1 MAKKCQMRSPLLAP
15 DIQNHPF
22 GWFFVF
28 VFFVV
33 WAIEI
38 IFPCVGIKSC
48 ILYGTY
54 ICIEIQLIMAHLLAS
69 PKYIP
74 KGETMKKIA
83 ILTSVLAL
91 AACGGG
97 GGGGGGAQLPPLPPV
112 MLENGNS
119 TTTVARNVNDINYQ
133 VYKKLTSNTELIA
146 AHSPFRDASTESAKY
161 TKSLKLFDE
170 MVATLH
176 AWNLAAK
183 LDPANGAKKYAQE
196 NYEKAHQALQVLG
209 ATSTELGA
217 YTPGNY
223 EKLADYF
230 TNPANMLNNDRDTLD
245 TRIHM
250 WRNSQGT
257 QAKLATNFG
266 QDFISS
272 LKGDA
277 TTTGDAILTFN
288 DSGKLTEVNIKKSDR
303 VQRDYTVDE
312 NGKITKLT
320 ETTASPSGRLGIP
333 MILPT
338 PDSSRVATFGNVVG
352 LQYSDFG
359 YLTHSPASATTTA
372 GGTSLAD
379 GWTFAGGY
387 QIMKREPQSAGEF
400 KGVAIAVIK
409 NSQGDM
415 METATRDANVY
426 VDPSSSETT
435 LTANFTHAANP
446 WYDVKLSNDDVRMYD
461 NGANIPE
468 QFRVKISETSD
479 IPDHDKNYLV
489 TQAFGEGVDPTE
501 MVATGAVMGMTS
513 ATDDVNKIDAHFSF
527 GGKFEQ

>member
-1 MAKKCQMRSPLLAP
+1 
-15 DIQNHPF
+15 
-22 GWFFVF
+22 
-28 VFFVV
+28 
-33 WAIEI
+33 
-38 IFPCVGIKSC
+38 
-48 ILYGTY
+48 
-54 ICIEIQLIMAHLLAS
+54 
-69 PKYIP
+69 
-74 KGETMKKIA
+74 MKKIA

-97 GGGGGGAQLPPLPPV
+97 GGGGGGAQLPPLPPA
-112 MLENGNS
+112 LIEQGNS
-119 TTTVARNVNDINYQ
+119 TTTVARSVNDSNYQ
-133 VYKKLTSNTELIA
+133 LYKKLTSNTELNS
-146 AHSPFRDASTESAKY
+146 AHHPFIDASTESAKY
-161 TKSLKLFDE
+161 AKSMELVDE
-170 MVATLH
+170 MKETLR
-176 AWNLAAK
+176 AWNQAVED
-183 LDPANGAKKYAQE
+183 DPANGAKNYAQA
-196 NYEKAHQALQVLG
+196 NYEKAHRALQVWG
-209 ATSTELGA
+209 ATSAQLGD
-217 YTPGNY
+217 YNSGNY
-223 EKLADYF
+223 DKLANYF
-230 TNPANMLNNDRDTLD
+230 TANGLNNPGTLNA
-245 TRIHM
+245 RIYM
-250 WRNSQGT
+250 WSNSQGT
-257 QAKLATNFG
+257 QAKLADNFG
-266 QDFISS
+266 PDFISS

-277 TTTGDAILTFN
+277 TTTGDATLKFDDN
-288 DSGKLTEVNIKKSDR
+288 GKLTKVHIVKSDR

-312 NGKITKLT
+312 NGKITELT
-320 ETTASPSGRLGIP
+320 ETTVTSSGRLSRP
-333 MILPT
+333 MHLPT
-338 PDSSRVATFGNVVG
+338 PDTSRVATFGNVVG

-387 QIMKREPQSAGEF
+387 KIMERKPQSAGEF
-400 KGVAIAVIK
+400 KGVATAVIK

>member
-1 MAKKCQMRSPLLAP
+1 MAAAVPNYPPPTLLE
-15 DIQNHPF
+15 Q
-22 GWFFVF
+22 
-28 VFFVV
+28 
-33 WAIEI
+33 
-38 IFPCVGIKSC
+38 
-48 ILYGTY
+48 
-54 ICIEIQLIMAHLLAS
+54 
-69 PKYIP
+69 
-74 KGETMKKIA
+74 
-83 ILTSVLAL
+83 
-91 AACGGG
+91 
-97 GGGGGGAQLPPLPPV
+97 
-112 MLENGNS
+112 GNS
-119 TTTVARNVNDINYQ
+119 TTTVKRNVNDTNYK
-133 VYKKLTSNTELIA
+133 VYKKLTSNTELSSA
-146 AHSPFRDASTESAKY
+146 FSDSTTESAKY
-161 TKSLKLFDE
+161 AKSMELFDE
-170 MVATLH
+170 MKATLQ
-176 AWNLAAK
+176 AWCRAASASA
-183 LDPANGAKKYAQE
+183 DGAKIYAQA
-196 NYEKAHQALQVLG
+196 NYEKAHQALQVWG
-209 ATSTELGA
+209 ATSAELGD
-217 YTPGNY
+217 YN
-223 EKLADYF
+223 KLADYF
-230 TNPANMLNNDRDTLD
+230 TTNGLNNPETIN
-245 TRIHM
+245 TRIYA
-250 WRNSQGT
+250 WRTADAT
-257 QAKLATNFG
+257 QAALAADFG
-266 QDFISS
+266 KDFISS

-277 TTTGDAILTFN
+277 TTTGDATLTFN
-288 DSGKLTEVNIKKSDR
+288 DSGKLTAVNIKKSDR

-387 QIMKREPQSAGEF
+387 KIMERKPQSSGEF
-400 KGVAIAVIK
+400 KGVATAVIK
-409 NSQGDM
+409 NSQGNM
-415 METATRDANVY
+415 METATRDASVW
-426 VDPSSSETT
+426 VDTGTGNTE
-435 LTANFTHAANP
+435 LTANFAAAVNP

-513 ATDDVNKIDAHFSF
+513 ATDDANKIDAHFSF

>member
-1 MAKKCQMRSPLLAP
+1 
-15 DIQNHPF
+15 
-22 GWFFVF
+22 
-28 VFFVV
+28 
-33 WAIEI
+33 
-38 IFPCVGIKSC
+38 
-48 ILYGTY
+48 
-54 ICIEIQLIMAHLLAS
+54 
-69 PKYIP
+69 
-74 KGETMKKIA
+74 MKKIA

-97 GGGGGGAQLPPLPPV
+97 GGGGGGAGGTQLPPLPPA
-112 MLENGNS
+112 LIEQGNS
-119 TTTVARNVNDINYQ
+119 TTTVARNVNDINYK

-146 AHSPFRDASTESAKY
+146 AHHPFDDASTESAKY
-161 TKSLKLFDE
+161 TKSLELVDE

-176 AWNLAAK
+176 AWNQAAK
-183 LDPANGAKKYAQE
+183 LDPANGAKNYAQA

-209 ATSTELGA
+209 ATSTDLGD
-217 YTPGNY
+217 YNPGNY
-223 EKLADYF
+223 DKLADYF
-230 TNPANMLNNDRDTLD
+230 TNPANMLNNDRNTLN
-245 TRIHM
+245 TRIYM

-257 QAKLATNFG
+257 QAALADDFG
-266 QDFISS
+266 KKFISS
-272 LKGDA
+272 LKADDTATGDA
-277 TTTGDAILTFN
+277 TLKFDN
-288 DSGKLTEVNIKKSDR
+288 NGKLTEVDIRRNNSALR
-303 VQRDYTVDE
+303 TYTVDE

-320 ETTASPSGRLGIP
+320 ERTVRPTGVVGSP
-333 MILPT
+333 MTLPT

-359 YLTHSPASATTTA
+359 YLTHGPATMIA
-372 GGTSLAD
+372 GSTNPAD

-400 KGVAIAVIK
+400 KGVATAVIK

-415 METATRDANVY
+415 MVTATRDANVY

-435 LTANFTHAANP
+435 LTANFAAAVNP

-479 IPDHDKNYLV
+479 IPDHDKKYLV

-513 ATDDVNKIDAHFSF
+513 ATDDGNKIDAHFSF

>member
-1 MAKKCQMRSPLLAP
+1 
-15 DIQNHPF
+15 
-22 GWFFVF
+22 
-28 VFFVV
+28 
-33 WAIEI
+33 
-38 IFPCVGIKSC
+38 
-48 ILYGTY
+48 
-54 ICIEIQLIMAHLLAS
+54 
-69 PKYIP
+69 
-74 KGETMKKIA
+74 MKKIA

-97 GGGGGGAQLPPLPPV
+97 GGGGGGSAQLPPPPTL
-112 MLENGNS
+112 LEQGNS
-119 TTTVARNVNDINYQ
+119 ATTVKRNVNDINYK

-146 AHSPFRDASTESAKY
+146 AHNPFIDASTESAKY
-161 TKSLKLFDE
+161 TKSLELVDE
-170 MVATLH
+170 MGKTIR
-176 AWNLAAK
+176 AWSQAAK
-183 LDPANGAKKYAQE
+183 DDPANGAKNYAQA
-196 NYEKAHQALQVLG
+196 NYEKAHQALQVWG
-209 ATSTELGA
+209 ATSAQLGD
-217 YTPGNY
+217 YNPGNY

-230 TNPANMLNNDRDTLD
+230 ADPANRLNNPDTLEISFINWS
-245 TRIHM
+245 R
-250 WRNSQGT
+250 RQGT
-257 QAKLATNFG
+257 QAKLADNFG

-277 TTTGDAILTFN
+277 TTTGDATLTFDDN
-288 DSGKLTEVNIKKSDR
+288 GKLTEVNIRRSDR
-303 VQRDYTVDE
+303 VLRTYTVDE
-312 NGKITKLT
+312 NGKITELT
-320 ETTASPSGRLGIP
+320 ETTVTTSGRLSRP
-333 MILPT
+333 MHLPT

-359 YLTHSPASATTTA
+359 YLTHGQATMTA
-372 GGTSLAD
+372 GSANLAD

-387 QIMKREPQSAGEF
+387 KIMERKPQSSGEF
-400 KGVAIAVIK
+400 KGVAVAVIK
-409 NSQGDM
+409 NSHGDM

-479 IPDHDKNYLV
+479 IPDHDKKYLV

-513 ATDDVNKIDAHFSF
+513 ATDDGNKIDAHFSF

>member
-1 MAKKCQMRSPLLAP
+1 
-15 DIQNHPF
+15 
-22 GWFFVF
+22 
-28 VFFVV
+28 
-33 WAIEI
+33 
-38 IFPCVGIKSC
+38 
-48 ILYGTY
+48 
-54 ICIEIQLIMAHLLAS
+54 
-69 PKYIP
+69 
-74 KGETMKKIA
+74 MKKIA

-97 GGGGGGAQLPPLPPV
+97 GGGGGGGAQLPPLPPV
-112 MLENGNS
+112 MLEDGNS
-119 TTTVARNVNDINYQ
+119 TTTVKRNVNDTNYK

-146 AHSPFRDASTESAKY
+146 AHNPFRDASTESAKY
-161 TKSLKLFDE
+161 AKSLELVDE

-209 ATSTELGA
+209 ATPAELGA

-230 TNPANMLNNDRDTLD
+230 TNPANMLNNDRNTLN
-245 TRIHM
+245 TRIYM

-257 QAKLATNFG
+257 QATLATDFG
-266 QDFISS
+266 KKFISS
-272 LKGDA
+272 LKADDTETGDA
-277 TTTGDAILTFN
+277 TLTFN
-288 DSGKLTEVNIKKSDR
+288 DSGKLTEVRIRKNPGTL
-303 VQRDYTVDE
+303 RDYTVDE

-320 ETTASPSGRLGIP
+320 ARTVRPTGLVGTPTT
-333 MILPT
+333 LPT

-359 YLTHSPASATTTA
+359 YLTHGPATTEA
-372 GGTSLAD
+372 EGTIEAD

-387 QIMKREPQSAGEF
+387 QIMKRDVQSSGEF
-400 KGVAIAVIK
+400 KGVATAVIK

-415 METATRDANVY
+415 MVTATRDANVY

-435 LTANFTHAANP
+435 LTANFAAAVNP

-468 QFRVKISETSD
+468 QFRVKIAETSD

-513 ATDDVNKIDAHFSF
+513 ATDGNTVDAHFSF

>member
-1 MAKKCQMRSPLLAP
+1 
-15 DIQNHPF
+15 
-22 GWFFVF
+22 
-28 VFFVV
+28 
-33 WAIEI
+33 
-38 IFPCVGIKSC
+38 
-48 ILYGTY
+48 
-54 ICIEIQLIMAHLLAS
+54 MAHLLAS
-69 PKYIP
+69 PKHIP

-97 GGGGGGAQLPPLPPV
+97 GGGGVDSGGTQLPPLPPA
-112 MLENGNS
+112 LIEQGNS
-119 TTTVARNVNDINYQ
+119 TTTVARNVSNTNYKIYQ
-133 VYKKLTSNTELIA
+133 KLTSNTELIA
-146 AHSPFRDASTESAKY
+146 AHHPFDDASTESAKY
-161 TKSLKLFDE
+161 AKSMELIDE
-170 MVATLH
+170 MAETLR
-176 AWNLAAK
+176 AWSDAAEASA
-183 LDPANGAKKYAQE
+183 DGAKKYAQD
-196 NYEKAHQALQVLG
+196 NYEKAHRALQVLG
-209 ATSTELGA
+209 ATSTDLGD
-217 YTPGNY
+217 YNPGNY
-223 EKLADYF
+223 DKLADYF
-230 TNPANMLNNDRDTLD
+230 TNPANMLNNDRDTLN
-245 TRIHM
+245 TRIYM

-257 QAKLATNFG
+257 QATLATNFG

-272 LKGDA
+272 LKANDA

-288 DSGKLTEVNIKKSDR
+288 DSGKLTAVNIKKSDR
-303 VQRDYTVDE
+303 VQRDE

-359 YLTHSPASATTTA
+359 YLTHGQATMTA
-372 GGTSLAD
+372 GDPNPAD

-387 QIMKREPQSAGEF
+387 QIMKRDVQGAGEF
-400 KGVAIAVIK
+400 KGVATAVIK

-479 IPDHDKNYLV
+479 IPDHVNKYLV

-501 MVATGAVMGMTS
+501 MVATGAVTGMTS
-513 ATDDVNKIDAHFSF
+513 ATDDGNKIDAHFSF

>member
-1 MAKKCQMRSPLLAP
+1 M
-15 DIQNHPF
+15 
-22 GWFFVF
+22 
-28 VFFVV
+28 
-33 WAIEI
+33 
-38 IFPCVGIKSC
+38 
-48 ILYGTY
+48 
-54 ICIEIQLIMAHLLAS
+54 
-69 PKYIP
+69 
-74 KGETMKKIA
+74 
-83 ILTSVLAL
+83 AL

-97 GGGGGGAQLPPLPPV
+97 GGGGGGAGGTQLPPPLPPV
-112 MLENGNS
+112 MLEDGNS
-119 TTTVARNVNDINYQ
+119 TTTVKRNVNDINYKI
-133 VYKKLTSNTELIA
+133 YTKLTSNTELIA
-146 AHSPFRDASTESAKY
+146 AHHPFDDASTESAKY
-161 TKSLKLFDE
+161 TKSLELVDE

-176 AWNLAAK
+176 AWNQAAK
-183 LDPANGAKKYAQE
+183 LDPANGAKKYAQD
-196 NYEKAHQALQVLG
+196 NYEKAHRALQVLG
-209 ATSTELGA
+209 ATSTDLGD
-217 YTPGNY
+217 YNPGNY
-223 EKLADYF
+223 DKLADYF
-230 TNPANMLNNDRDTLD
+230 TNPANMLNNDRDTLN
-245 TRIHM
+245 TRIYM

-257 QAKLATNFG
+257 QATLATNFG

-272 LKGDA
+272 LKANDA

-288 DSGKLTEVNIKKSDR
+288 DSGKLTAVNIKKSDR

-320 ETTASPSGRLGIP
+320 ETTARPSGALGTP

-359 YLTHSPASATTTA
+359 YLTHGQATMTA
-372 GGTSLAD
+372 GDPNPAD

-387 QIMKREPQSAGEF
+387 QIMKRDVQGAGEF
-400 KGVAIAVIK
+400 KGVATAVIK

-479 IPDHDKNYLV
+479 IPDHGNNYLV

-501 MVATGAVMGMTS
+501 MVATGAVTGMTS
-513 ATDDVNKIDAHFSF
+513 ATDDGNKIDAHFSF